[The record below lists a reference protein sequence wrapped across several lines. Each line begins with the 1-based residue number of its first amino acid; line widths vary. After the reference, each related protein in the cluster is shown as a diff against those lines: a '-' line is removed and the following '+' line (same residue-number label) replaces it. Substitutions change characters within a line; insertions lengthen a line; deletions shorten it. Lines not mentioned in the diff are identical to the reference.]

1 MSLLPLASR
10 PDALTPS
17 DWRHAKA
24 ALETRRHFL
33 GRTTQSFGAAAL
45 AGLIGDSLLK
55 RSAAAEPATPAAP
68 AAPVLDWARGQPG
81 TLAAPHFPGKA
92 KRVIYI
98 HMAGAPPHLDLF
110 DYKPLLNTWNQK
122 EAPESL
128 IPKRAAF
135 LTGKPKILGTP
146 FQFEQTGQ
154 NGLWLS
160 ELLPHFKTIVDDVCV
175 IRSLCTDQFNHA
187 PAQLLMHT
195 GFPVM
200 GRPSMGAWT
209 TYGLGSENANL
220 PAFIVLL
227 SGGKAPDGGVA
238 SYGSGF
244 LPSVYQGVQCRS
256 KGDPVLYLS
265 DPKGMSRD
273 SRRQSLDALA
283 KLNRIQHASVGDPET
298 LSRIAQYEMAFRMQA
313 SVPEV
318 MDIKEESKETL
329 EAYGATPGQAS
340 FANNCL
346 LARKLCEAGVRYI
359 QLFDWGW
366 DVHGTGPGDD
376 LIHKL
381 PEKCRETDK
390 PVAALIK
397 DLKQRGLL
405 EDTVVVW
412 SGEFGR
418 TAMNE
423 ARNGSTHLGRDH
435 YPSCFTVWVAGG
447 GFKSG
452 FVHGATNEW
461 GTEIT
466 DGKMDTYDLQATILA
481 SMGVDHTR
489 LTHRFQGLD
498 FRLTNFRGNI
508 NKTLLS

>member
-1 MSLLPLASR
+1 MSLLPLTTR
-10 PDALTPS
+10 PDALSPQ
-17 DWRHAKA
+17 DWRFAKA
-24 ALETRRHFL
+24 NLLTRRHFL
-33 GRTTQSFGAAAL
+33 GATTQSFGAAAL
-45 AGLIGDSLLK
+45 AGLIGDSLLGRK
-55 RSAAAEPATPAAP
+55 ACAAEVAP
-68 AAPVLDWARGQPG
+68 AAPGLEWSKGQPG
-81 TLAAPHFPGKA
+81 VLKAPHFPGKA

-98 HMAGAPPHLDLF
+98 HLAGAPPHLDLF
-110 DYKPLLNTWNQK
+110 DYKPLLNTWNMK
-122 EAPESL
+122 EAPQSL

-135 LTGKPKILGTP
+135 LSGKPKILGTP
-146 FQFEQTGQ
+146 FQFEQVGQ
-154 NGLWLS
+154 NGQWIS

-175 IRSLCTDQFNHA
+175 IRSLSTDQFNHA

-195 GFPVM
+195 GFPVP
-200 GRPSMGAWT
+200 GRPSMGSWT
-209 TYGLGSENANL
+209 TYGLGSESANL

-265 DPKGMSRD
+265 DPKGMNRD
-273 SRRQSLDALA
+273 ARRSSLDALA
-283 KLNRIQHASVGDPET
+283 RLNKIQHDTVGDPET

-318 MDIKEESKETL
+318 MDIGEESKETL
-329 EAYGATPGQAS
+329 EAYGAKPGAAS

-366 DVHGTGPGDD
+366 DVHGTNPNDD
-376 LIHKL
+376 LMHHL
-381 PEKCRETDK
+381 PEKCRETDR

-405 EDTVVVW
+405 EDTLVVFT
-412 SGEFGR
+412 GEFGR

-423 ARNGSTHLGRDH
+423 ARNGSTFLGRDH
-435 YPSCFTVWVAGG
+435 HPGCYTVWVAGG
-447 GFKSG
+447 GFKPG
-452 FVHGATNEW
+452 MTYGATNEW
-461 GTEIT
+461 GTEVV
-466 DGKMDTYDLQATILA
+466 DGKMDTYDLQATLLA
-481 SMGVDHTR
+481 AMGVDHTR
-489 LTHRFQGLD
+489 LTYRFQGLD
-498 FRLTNFRGNI
+498 FRLTNFRGNV
-508 NKTLLS
+508 NKELIS